1 MSTFKPLIT
10 KKNKSKNG
18 AIKFYFIFL
27 KIKWVV
33 KELYGNL
40 WRKGN
45 TFIVN
50 FLAHA

>member
-1 MSTFKPLIT
+1 MQYCNEFYHI
-10 KKNKSKNG
+10 KKNKDRNK
-18 AIKFYFIFL
+18 AQILFYFL

-40 WRKGN
+40 WQKGN

-50 FLAHA
+50 LLAHA